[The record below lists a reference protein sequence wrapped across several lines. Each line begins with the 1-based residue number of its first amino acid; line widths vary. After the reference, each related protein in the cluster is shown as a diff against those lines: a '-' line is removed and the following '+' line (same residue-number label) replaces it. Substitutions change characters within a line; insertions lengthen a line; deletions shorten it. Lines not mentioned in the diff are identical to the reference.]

1 MEGAAE
7 NSGRATTG
15 EDGSGV
21 VVGTMTGVE
30 GVARGTEGL
39 TTGEADKVL
48 AGMEGRT
55 TGDEGMMTG
64 EEGRITVEA
73 GGNVTCL
80 IGLPG
85 FEVTTVT
92 TLAACT
98 ASSTVSLNLLSRME
112 SNSASSAIVLEE
124 IAGLLG
130 GSLRV
135 MDPSP
140 AAGSGVD
147 DGVIPSAWGGT
158 VTNRLP

>member
-1 MEGAAE
+1 M
-7 NSGRATTG
+7 
-15 EDGSGV
+15 
-21 VVGTMTGVE
+21 
-30 GVARGTEGL
+30 ARGTEDL
-39 TTGEADKVL
+39 TTGEAGKVL
-48 AGMEGRT
+48 TGMEGST

-64 EEGRITVEA
+64 EEGRITVEV

-85 FEVTTVT
+85 LEVTTVT

-147 DGVIPSAWGGT
+147 DGVIPSA
-158 VTNRLP
+158 